1 MTNETQEIDA
11 GALRARL
18 AETPADL
25 RGRIEAALRAR
36 HGATARLV
44 KYPTERDRAL
54 WVAGWKGGD
63 ASQMAHSA
71 TPDADALAALAVAV
85 GLSADGHDPRAEV
98 DALARRLHAEREAVV
113 AELDRTRE
121 EVDALES
128 LVARQADILTGVA
141 NALRGDPGPLASHSH
156 HDLAERAAAMVALLA
171 VTQSSLEAASSGRRV
186 TACDDIERLQRERD
200 AAECERDALYDTAR
214 EWARAEDALTA
225 AIVAADGPDTD
236 GAYAAAVTRR
246 NAAHAA
252 LRDALAA
259 LVGGAS

>member
-1 MTNETQEIDA
+1 
-11 GALRARL
+11 
-18 AETPADL
+18 
-25 RGRIEAALRAR
+25 
-36 HGATARLV
+36 
-44 KYPTERDRAL
+44 
-54 WVAGWKGGD
+54 
-63 ASQMAHSA
+63 
-71 TPDADALAALAVAV
+71 
-85 GLSADGHDPRAEV
+85 
-98 DALARRLHAEREAVV
+98 
-113 AELDRTRE
+113 
-121 EVDALES
+121 
-128 LVARQADILTGVA
+128 
-141 NALRGDPGPLASHSH
+141 
-156 HDLAERAAAMVALLA
+156 
-171 VTQSSLEAASSGRRV
+171 V

>member
-1 MTNETQEIDA
+1 MKTNETQEIDA
-11 GALRARL
+11 DALRARL

-36 HGATARLV
+36 HGASARLV

-98 DALARRLHAEREAVV
+98 DAL
-113 AELDRTRE
+113 
-121 EVDALES
+121 ES

-141 NALRGDPGPLASHSH
+141 NALRGDPGPLASHGH
-156 HDLAERAAAMVALLA
+156 HDLAERVASMVALLA

-186 TACDDIERLQRERD
+186 TACDEIERLQRERD

-252 LRDALAA
+252 LRAA
-259 LVGGAS
+259 TVTT